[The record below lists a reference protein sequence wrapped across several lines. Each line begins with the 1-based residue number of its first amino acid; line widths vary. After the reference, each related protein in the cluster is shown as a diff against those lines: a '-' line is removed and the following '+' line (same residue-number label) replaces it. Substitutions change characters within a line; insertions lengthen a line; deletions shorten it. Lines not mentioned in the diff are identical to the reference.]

1 MDESQINSGVS
12 EFPSNFFSMI
22 SGSSLSDTVRV
33 AGKNLWSRG
42 AESREDVSE
51 GTNEQGLTV

>member
-1 MDESQINSGVS
+1 VS